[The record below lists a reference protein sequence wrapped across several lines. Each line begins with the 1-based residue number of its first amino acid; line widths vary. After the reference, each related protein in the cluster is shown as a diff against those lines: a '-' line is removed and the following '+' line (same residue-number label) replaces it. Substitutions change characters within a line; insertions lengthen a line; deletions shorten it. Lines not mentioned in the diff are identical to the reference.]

1 MLNKLKPKSEFS
13 RNVLTLMTGTTIAQA
28 IPIAIS
34 PILTR
39 IYTPEDFGV
48 FAFYIAI
55 VSLLSVFATGRYEL
69 AIMLPKNDKD
79 AFNIFTLSVFI
90 SFVFS
95 FVLFIAVL
103 LFHTKIVALL
113 GNKEIE
119 PWLYIIPLSVLLNGL
134 YQSMHY
140 WINRNKEYKLMSNS
154 IILQSSSNATL
165 NTSFGSF
172 GLSSFGLI
180 LTNIITKSIALFYVV
195 LKQKKFFSN
204 IKEVSLVQ
212 SKKVLVKYK
221 QFPFHT
227 LPQNF
232 IYQGSLQLPIFFI
245 QQVFSVTIL
254 GAFSLA
260 YRVLV
265 TPLSIIGNSLGE
277 VYYQKASQMYLE
289 DKEAL
294 FKYTKSM
301 FLKLFAVS
309 LSFGSIVVWFL
320 PSMFSFIF
328 GESWIVAGEISQYLM
343 IYLILDFALTPFSKI
358 YLISNNNIFYLKW
371 EIVRFILLLLFF
383 TLAFR
388 SLKSIE
394 SFFIYFSLIHLI
406 LYTYLI
412 MPILNKKSFIWR
424 GQIERNT

>member
-79 AFNIFTLSVFI
+79 AFNIFTLSIF
-90 SFVFS
+90 FS
-95 FVLFIAVL
+95 FIFSTVLLIIVL
-103 LFHTKIVALL
+103 LFHTKLAELL
-113 GNKEIE
+113 NNKEIE

-134 YQSMHY
+134 YQSVHY

-154 IILQSSSNATL
+154 IILQSSSNATF
-165 NTSFGSF
+165 NTSFGFF
-172 GLSSFGLI
+172 GLSSVGLI
-180 LTNIITKSIALFYVV
+180 LTNIITKSVALFYVV

-204 IKEVSLVQ
+204 IQDVSLVQ
-212 SKKVLVKYK
+212 SKILLLRYK

-289 DKEAL
+289 DKETL
-294 FKYTKSM
+294 YKYTKNM
-301 FLKLFAVS
+301 FLKLFVVS
-309 LSFGSIVVWFL
+309 LSIGGLVVWFL

-343 IYLILDFALTPFSKI
+343 IYLIFQFALEPFTKL
-358 YLISNNNIFYLKW
+358 YLISSNNISYLKW
-371 EIVRFILLLLFF
+371 EILRFISFSVFFLYSYIYLLECYQDFF
-383 TLAFR
+383 FYL
-388 SLKSIE
+388 SCLN
-394 SFFIYFSLIHLI
+394 LI
-406 LYTYLI
+406 LYILI
-412 MPILNKKSFIWR
+412 SVPILSRKSFIWSK
-424 GQIERNT
+424 ND